1 MEPLSTRNAGSLY
14 GLYYGAFFVVFSF
27 LLNSTK
33 LEGNLLLNLT
43 GWGIFIAV
51 MAMAM
56 RKFKEDNEGY
66 MNYSQG
72 RGIGFYYSLVAGII
86 SGLFDTFYLT
96 VVNPTMLQDKLDESI
111 AFYESE
117 SNMTDEQI
125 EAMAEMSES
134 FTHPVILFTIALAGA
149 LIIGVTISLIVAAV
163 MKKDNLELDL
173 EEE

>member
-1 MEPLSTRNAGSLY
+1 MEPISTRKAGSLY
-14 GLYYGAFFVVFSF
+14 GLYYGAFLVVFSF
-27 LLNSTK
+27 ILNSTK

-56 RKFKEDNEGY
+56 RKFKDDNEGY
-66 MNYSQG
+66 MKFGQG
-72 RGIGFYYSLVAGII
+72 MGIGFYYSLVTGII

-96 VVNPTMLQDKLDESI
+96 VVNPQMLQEQLDKSVAIMESNP
-111 AFYESE
+111 
-117 SNMTDEQI
+117 NMTDEQI

-134 FTHPVILFTIALAGA
+134 FTHPVILFTIALVGA
-149 LIIGVTISLIVAAV
+149 LIIGVIISLIVAAI